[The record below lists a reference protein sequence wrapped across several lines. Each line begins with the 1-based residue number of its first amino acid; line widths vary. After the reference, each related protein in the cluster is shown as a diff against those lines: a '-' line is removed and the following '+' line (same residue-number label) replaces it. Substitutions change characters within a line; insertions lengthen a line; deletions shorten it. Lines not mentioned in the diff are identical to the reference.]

1 MKFRVFV
8 SVLVFTSFGADAL
21 ACGESLY
28 RVGKGIQYREYT
40 APLPGNLLI
49 YGAAGDTTSLAEELE
64 KAGHHVS
71 VATTPSELVR
81 LADQGDYQ
89 VVIGPYSDYDDFKA
103 MSVLADAEYLP
114 IATSGVNE
122 KQAKQDFDQVLV
134 PSKHE
139 IRHYLKAIHKALKR
153 A

>member
-1 MKFRVFV
+1 MNLRVP
-8 SVLVFTSFGADAL
+8 VLIMVCIAASTDVI

-28 RVGKGIQYREYT
+28 RVGKGIEYREYT
-40 APLPGNLLI
+40 APLPGKLLI
-49 YGAAGDTTSLAEELE
+49 YGAAGDTSGLADELE
-64 KAGHHVS
+64 KAGHKVS
-71 VATTPSELVR
+71 VANTPSELVR
-81 LADQGDYQ
+81 LADQGGYQ

-114 IATSGVNE
+114 IATNGVNE
-122 KQAKQDFDQVLV
+122 KQAKQEFDQVLV

-139 IRHYLKAIHKALKR
+139 LRHYLKAIHKALKR

>member
-1 MKFRVFV
+1 MRLLF
-8 SVLVFTSFGADAL
+8 SFLICAVISADTY

-28 RVGKGIQYREYT
+28 RVGKGVDYREYT

-49 YGAAGDTTSLAEELE
+49 YGAAGDSSSLAAELE
-64 KAGHHVS
+64 KAGHTVS
-71 VATTPSELVR
+71 IASSPSELVR
-81 LADQGDYQ
+81 LADQGKYQ
-89 VVIGPYSDYDDFKA
+89 VVIGPYADYNEYLS
-103 MSVLADAEYLP
+103 MSVLADVEYLP
-114 IATSGVNE
+114 IAVSGVNE
-122 KQAKQDFDQVLV
+122 KQAKQEFDDVLV